1 MTFFN
6 ANGVV
11 IPCSDELADQVKKD
25 YGIKKAGVTI
35 TDEEWEA
42 AGGLAR
48 IIGGKIVIG
57 KTETEKKAEANAKRV
72 CEIDRQLDVLDIAS
86 VRAVR
91 ALLAGTA
98 TDSDAEK
105 LKSIEAQ
112 TEALR
117 AERKTLIA

>member
-72 CEIDRQLDVLDIAS
+72 CEIDRQLDVLDLAS

-91 ALLAGTA
+91 ASLAGTV

-117 AERKTLIA
+117 SERKTLIA